1 MRMRGLAA
9 RAFMAAALGSALAA
23 PAARAVETVT
33 VGAVGAASA
42 APWAM
47 YIGMDEG
54 FFEKRGLKLD
64 VIYAPSVGSLIQ
76 QVTAGSLDIVASAGL
91 VDPTFAVARGAS
103 LAIVR
108 VEGQVAPYAL
118 VGKANVKGL
127 KDLKGKTISI
137 DETTGITRTYLERM
151 LEPNG
156 LKRGSYDL
164 VYAGATS
171 ARYAALQSG
180 TADAAMLNPP
190 TSFLAISQGFTNL
203 GFVNDFAPDLPFT
216 GTVVATAWAGKHMA
230 LVRGFVDGFTE
241 SVAWFHDPKNRDK
254 ASADLI
260 AHTKQKP
267 ADVDL
272 TYDFFHKIG
281 YFEPTGKVSLKLLG
295 NIVKALQAQGALEAS
310 FDVHRLVMA
319 GASELAPE

>member
-1 MRMRGLAA
+1 MRLHTSMMRALA
-9 RAFMAAALGSALAA
+9 AAALGLALAA
-23 PAARAVETVT
+23 PAPRALETVT

-54 FFEKRGLKLD
+54 FFEKHGLKLD
-64 VIYAPSVGSLIQ
+64 LVYAPSVGSLIQ

-91 VDPTFAVARGAS
+91 VDPTYAVARGAS

-108 VEGQVAPYAL
+108 IEGQVAPYAL
-118 VGKANVKGL
+118 VGKATVKSL
-127 KDLKGKTISI
+127 KELKGKTVSI

-156 LKRGSYDL
+156 LRRGDYDL

-190 TSFLAISQGFTNL
+190 TSFLAISQGFANL
-203 GFVNDFAPDLPFT
+203 GFVTEYAPDLPFT
-216 GTVVATAWAGKHMA
+216 GTVVATSWAGKHKA

-241 SVAWFHDPKNRDK
+241 SVAWFDDPKNRDK
-254 ASADLI
+254 AMADLI

-267 ADVDL
+267 ADVNL
-272 TYDFFHKIG
+272 TYDFFRKIG
-281 YFEPTGKVSLKLLG
+281 YFEPTGRVSLKLLG
-295 NIVKALQAQGALEAS
+295 NIAKALQGQGALDPA
-310 FDVHRLVMA
+310 FDVHRLVMP
-319 GASELAPE
+319 GVTELAPE

>member
-1 MRMRGLAA
+1 MRLGFWLARGLAA
-9 RAFMAAALGSALAA
+9 STFALALGVPAPRALD
-23 PAARAVETVT
+23 TVT

-54 FFEKRGLKLD
+54 LFEKHGLKLD
-64 VIYAPSVGSLIQ
+64 LVYAPSVGSLIQ
-76 QVTAGSLDIVASAGL
+76 QDTAGSLDIVASAGL
-91 VDPTFAVARGAS
+91 VDPTYAVARGAS

-108 VEGQVAPYAL
+108 IEGQVAPYAL
-118 VGKANVKGL
+118 VGKADLKSL

-216 GTVVATAWAGKHMA
+216 GTVVATAWAEKHKA

-241 SVAWFHDPKNRDK
+241 GVAWFDDPKNRDK
-254 ASADLI
+254 AAADLI

-267 ADVDL
+267 ADVSV

-281 YFEPTGKVSLKLLG
+281 YFEPTGKVSLRLLD
-295 NIVKALQAQGALEAS
+295 NIAKALKAQGALDAG
-310 FDVHRLVMA
+310 FDVHRLVA
-319 GASELAPE
+319 PGLTELAPE

>member
-1 MRMRGLAA
+1 
-9 RAFMAAALGSALAA
+9 MAWALAA
-23 PAARAVETVT
+23 TVLGLALAVPAARAAETVT

-42 APWAM
+42 APWAI

-54 FFEKRGLKLD
+54 FFEKRGLTLD
-64 VIYAPSVGSLIQ
+64 LIYAPSVGSLIQ
-76 QVTAGSLDIVASAGL
+76 QVTAGSLDLVASAGL

-103 LAIVR
+103 LAIIR
-108 VEGQVAPYAL
+108 IEGQVAPYAL
-118 VGKANVKGL
+118 VGKADVKGL

-156 LKRGSYDL
+156 LKRGAYDL

-216 GTVVATAWAGKHMA
+216 GTVVATAWASKHMA
-230 LVRGFVDGFTE
+230 LARGFVDGFTE
-241 SVAWFHDPKNRDK
+241 SVAWFNDPKNRDK
-254 ASADLI
+254 AAADLI

-281 YFEPTGKVSLKLLG
+281 YFEPTGRVSLKLLG
-295 NIVKALQAQGALEAS
+295 NIAKALEAQGALEPS

-319 GASELAPE
+319 GATELAPE

>member
-1 MRMRGLAA
+1 MRFGFLMA
-9 RAFMAAALGSALAA
+9 RAFAAAAFALLAAA
-23 PAARAVETVT
+23 PAPRAVETVT

-42 APWAM
+42 APWAI

-118 VGKANVKGL
+118 VGKGTLKSL

-180 TADAAMLNPP
+180 SADAAMLNPP
-190 TSFLAISQGFTNL
+190 TSFLAMSQGFTNL

-216 GTVVATAWAGKHMA
+216 GTVVATAWAGKHKA
-230 LVRGFVDGFTE
+230 QVRGFVDGFTE
-241 SVAWFHDPKNRDK
+241 AVAWFDDPKNRGK

-260 AHTKQKP
+260 AHTRQKP

-272 TYDFFHKIG
+272 TYEFFHKIG
-281 YFEPTGKVSLKLLG
+281 YFEPTGKVQLKLLS
-295 NIVKALQAQGALEAS
+295 NIAKALQAQGALDPG
-310 FDVHRLVMA
+310 FDVHRLVMK
-319 GASELAPE
+319 GVTELAPE